1 MKIWLV
7 NLSAGT
13 LNILDMLDELNCEV
27 KVMYAISNHT
37 PQWLSC
43 SDEAFVKVEI
53 THPELILTAFD
64 EDEFE
69 AAANAADVVNAVI
82 GLDKYSRLAMLYM
95 TP

>member
-1 MKIWLV
+1 MGIAAKQ
-7 NLSAGT
+7 T
-13 LNILDMLDELNCEV
+13 LLLNNCNNN
-27 KVMYAISNHT
+27 AISNHT